1 MRSSYLFTSRIRFRR
16 PSRQGRRPD
25 LRRDRRPVPVQG
37 PRGAR
42 RLRDDDDD
50 QPRRPRRRDPRP
62 GHHGRGRQLGARHPR
77 GNRAGRP
84 RRRSSDIGYEQDGF
98 HWDRFDFANHL
109 HPQSAHI
116 AQGVDAG
123 ENKDEGAGDQG
134 IMFGFACDETPD
146 LMPATLD
153 YSHKIL
159 MRDGRRPP
167 FRRGAVPGARRQ
179 EPGHACA
186 SRTASRPRRPRSSS
200 RPSTSRATTRARSRP
215 SSTLM

>member
-1 MRSSYLFTSRIRFRR
+1 MTTTNRVVLAGEIRG
-16 PSRQGRRPD
+16 QGIMDQDGNWAPGIREEIEQA
-25 LRRDRRPVPVQG
+25 V
-37 PRGAR
+37 RGVVKR
-42 RLRDDDDD
+42 
-50 QPRRPRRRDPRP
+50 
-62 GHHGRGRQLGARHPR
+62 
-77 GNRAGRP
+77 
-84 RRRSSDIGYEQDGF
+84 IGYEQEGF

-159 MRDGRRPP
+159 SRDGEGPP
-167 FRRGAVPGARRQ
+167 FAAPRRSLSPTPRARS
-179 EPGHACA
+179 PCA
-186 SRTASRPRRPRSSS
+186 SRRASRPRPPRSSS